1 MISSN
6 FAPVNEDQKKKGQ
19 YWPNGTGVG
28 YSVQRSAEFEELVD
42 EDQKKNGQYWP
53 NGTGV
58 GCSVM

>member
-6 FAPVNEDQKKKGQ
+6 FAPVN
-19 YWPNGTGVG
+19 
-28 YSVQRSAEFEELVD
+28 